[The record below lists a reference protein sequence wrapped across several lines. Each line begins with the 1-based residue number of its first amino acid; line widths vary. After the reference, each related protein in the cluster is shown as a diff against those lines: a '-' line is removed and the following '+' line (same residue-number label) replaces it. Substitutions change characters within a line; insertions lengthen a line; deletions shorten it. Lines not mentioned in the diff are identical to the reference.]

1 VTDSISMPRP
11 RSVTVALAILGVS
24 LAITYAEALVVV
36 VVSSTPFG
44 AQQAPRWLVALILSL
59 IFLVPAGLLLA
70 MVRRRR
76 WAYVV
81 ALVLFALS
89 VPGTVSGLARHLH
102 PLPVFAG
109 ALVFWAA
116 GIVAVILLLRRP
128 AREWFGFGRP
138 PAPPG
143 EWRED
148 PTGRHQLRYWDG
160 ELWTEHVADGE
171 AQGTD
176 AIREA
181 PTPVPLTSAST

>member
-1 VTDSISMPRP
+1 MLRP

-36 VVSSTPFG
+36 VASSTPFG

-59 IFLVPAGLLLA
+59 IFLVPACLLLA

-81 ALVLFALS
+81 VLVLFAVS
-89 VPGTVSGLARHLH
+89 VPGTVSGLGRHLH
-102 PLPVFAG
+102 PLPVFVW
-109 ALVFWAA
+109 ALLFWAV
-116 GIVAVILLLRRP
+116 GIAAAVLLLRRP
-128 AREWFGFGRP
+128 AREWYGFSRP
-138 PAPPG
+138 PTPPG

-160 ELWTEHVADGE
+160 EQWTEHVADDGT
-171 AQGTD
+171 QGSD
-176 AIREA
+176 AVHEV
-181 PTPVPLTSAST
+181 PPPVPLTSAST